1 MKQEKYF
8 YIIDGNSWL
17 YRAYYAIKGEL
28 TSRDGFPTKAIFGV
42 INMLLKVIKEKKPH
56 YFAFVWDSPKTGF
69 RKELYTEYK
78 ANRPSMPEDL
88 SVQIP
93 ILKEIISYLGINQL
107 EIEGA
112 EADDLIASLSKK
124 TDSLSQ
130 KIIVTLDKDLIPL
143 IDDIT
148 TLWDPMKDEFLDE
161 KAIKELY
168 NISPA
173 QFVDMLALAGDAV
186 DNIPGIPSVGKKTAL
201 KLIIDYG
208 SIQGIYDNLEKL
220 SPKLRDNLINNKENL
235 FLWKKLVTLDEEIPV
250 SGNIEDHII
259 RDMNSEK
266 LKEIFH
272 RLRFESLYKII
283 PESAP
288 KNSGLFHTDSEK
300 EPESEEEI
308 KINEINNAKELDNLF
323 EIIKKTK
330 IIGID
335 VVFDKNI
342 FSPGIEK
349 IYITIETLGIYL
361 LDYTKNIINFNNTFH
376 ELKEIFSDKDIKKI
390 GFGLKNIL
398 LGLSYNE
405 LGLEGI
411 EGDIQIAQFL
421 LDPDNKENSFL
432 QKNMET
438 ERGRARFLRDIFKL
452 HNDLTDRMVKENLI
466 KCYTEVELPL
476 ITALFDMEKN
486 GILID
491 KNAMKSLSEEWGTEI
506 LRIERQIYE
515 ISGDEFNI
523 NSSQQIGEIL
533 FTKLGLPSLKKSK
546 KKTQYST
553 DVEVLTELAKIHPL
567 PEKILAYRNLVKLKS
582 TYADG
587 LYSSINHHTGRIH
600 TSYNQTLAVTGRIS
614 STNPNLQNIPIRTHE
629 GKKIRKL
636 FIAKPG
642 YTLVSADYSQI
653 DLRVLAF
660 YSNDDNL
667 VKSFIEDMDIHA
679 RTASLVYGVPADMV
693 SADMRRTAK
702 TINFGIIY
710 GMSPFGLSRALGIDT
725 KKASEFIKTY
735 FEKYPGVKKYME
747 EIIESARSHGY
758 VKTILDRRRY
768 IPNIKSNNKNIRE
781 SAERIAIN
789 TPIQGSSA
797 DIIKLAMKNIYGNL
811 LNDNDCK
818 MLLQVHDELLFEA
831 KSEKIGFYVKIIKDI
846 MENSY
851 KINVPLRVNISL
863 GANWEEIEKLSI

>member
-1 MKQEKYF
+1 
-8 YIIDGNSWL
+8 
-17 YRAYYAIKGEL
+17 
-28 TSRDGFPTKAIFGV
+28 
-42 INMLLKVIKEKKPH
+42 
-56 YFAFVWDSPKTGF
+56 
-69 RKELYTEYK
+69 
-78 ANRPSMPEDL
+78 
-88 SVQIP
+88 
-93 ILKEIISYLGINQL
+93 
-107 EIEGA
+107 
-112 EADDLIASLSKK
+112 
-124 TDSLSQ
+124 
-130 KIIVTLDKDLIPL
+130 
-143 IDDIT
+143 
-148 TLWDPMKDEFLDE
+148 
-161 KAIKELY
+161 
-168 NISPA
+168 
-173 QFVDMLALAGDAV
+173 
-186 DNIPGIPSVGKKTAL
+186 
-201 KLIIDYG
+201 
-208 SIQGIYDNLEKL
+208 
-220 SPKLRDNLINNKENL
+220 
-235 FLWKKLVTLDEEIPV
+235 
-250 SGNIEDHII
+250 
-259 RDMNSEK
+259 
-266 LKEIFH
+266 
-272 RLRFESLYKII
+272 
-283 PESAP
+283 
-288 KNSGLFHTDSEK
+288 
-300 EPESEEEI
+300 
-308 KINEINNAKELDNLF
+308 
-323 EIIKKTK
+323 
-330 IIGID
+330 
-335 VVFDKNI
+335 
-342 FSPGIEK
+342 
-349 IYITIETLGIYL
+349 
-361 LDYTKNIINFNNTFH
+361 
-376 ELKEIFSDKDIKKI
+376 
-390 GFGLKNIL
+390 
-398 LGLSYNE
+398 
-405 LGLEGI
+405 
-411 EGDIQIAQFL
+411 
-421 LDPDNKENSFL
+421 
-432 QKNMET
+432 
-438 ERGRARFLRDIFKL
+438 
-452 HNDLTDRMVKENLI
+452 MVKENLI